1 MNKNNYLLL
10 RNLCILIIIILIIRY
25 LYKRIYTNKN
35 NFEGF
40 EINNND
46 AIDLLTKNK
55 SSEVIDTNS
64 VPVPVIK
71 PWTTKI
77 YNLQGDFK
85 DTQKSI
91 AFYQPSLTINSEEY
105 CKLGDIVSQ
114 NSDYSLPTSTQ
125 QSLLIKKNSSDVRAP
140 VNYDLIVDYGDEYIN
155 DKYYNYETM
164 ITDVN
169 KINSIKDNIK
179 MCANTFID
187 LNAII
192 QQNKNILQTNLS
204 SKLFTDSKMKIKI
217 GSDELPLSGLLNNN
231 SIIKTIT
238 DTTVI
243 EIPAGISGSLETIT
257 RTGVFITIPETIDTK
272 QINNTSHIL
281 ANLPSVFKN
290 FTDNNIEIKPFTYNL
305 FHLVPVMSI
314 VNYLSDICQT
324 IKTIYDINQ
333 DNIELLNELNLCSS
347 ITTLY
352 TVVDKIELFKSFI
365 YGYDAIE
372 KITLHSNPEITSYY
386 NEILDASSSS
396 TSSSTSSTSTKSL
409 LSLILDTLQNTEIT
423 YHMTFLNF
431 VPSKFTDDIAQINSR
446 QNLSTGDN
454 NKINKIILTNFENN
468 ILSNM
473 PEKNYNI
480 LYNDVYQS
488 QIISTTLNIKKFS
501 KFQSD
506 LDNNKIQNLPLKIYK
521 PIAPPKYRVLGHVF
535 CNTKK
540 QLNEVIKPNAEAGK
554 GVCCIPEQCLKEM
567 RPWFPSDKIFE
578 YSKNNNYWAIYLNPY
593 TNTFISTNRN
603 QLPEG
608 KVYKVVACVKKCSAV
623 EELKKADECI
633 RDYYAM
639 NKKSSQ
645 DVNVAH
651 NLVSN
656 EEDEYYLSKL
666 QSQSNKIATLSKKAQ
681 DMQLTID
688 KANIVNREMNKQK
701 LQDYVDKQKYNID
714 SITKRLQKDKNA
726 IQTNINIPIEV
737 LNAIIIKIK
746 EDDNLPVEQK
756 TELISKLINNKKLS
770 DAKIIDKTEYEQS
783 LNKILS
789 SCPNYDLTGLVKKSV
804 VNDVCF
810 GCDV

>member
-1 MNKNNYLLL
+1 MDKNNYLLL
-10 RNLCILIIIILIIRY
+10 RNLCIIIIIILIIRY
-25 LYKRIYTNKN
+25 LYKRIYANKN

-40 EINNND
+40 EINNNN

-55 SSEVIDTNS
+55 SNEVAHNANS
-64 VPVPVIK
+64 VIK

-91 AFYQPSLTINSEEY
+91 AFYQPSLTINSEDY

-125 QSLLIKKNSSDVRAP
+125 QSLLIKKSSSDVRAP
-140 VNYDLIVDYGDEYIN
+140 VNYDLIIDYGDEYVN
-155 DKYYNYETM
+155 DKYFNYETM

-179 MCANTFID
+179 TCANTFVD
-187 LNAII
+187 MNAII

-204 SKLFTDSKMKIKI
+204 SKIFSDSKMKIKI
-217 GSDELPLSGLLNNN
+217 GSDVFPVSGLLNNN
-231 SIIKTIT
+231 YIT
-238 DTTVI
+238 RAITGNTEIV
-243 EIPAGISGSLETIT
+243 IPAGISGYTSNTSSSIT
-257 RTGVFITIPETIDTK
+257 TTTITIPETIDAK
-272 QINNTSHIL
+272 QVNNTSHIL
-281 ANLPSVFKN
+281 ANLPYVFN
-290 FTDNNIEIKPFTYNL
+290 TFTNANIQIKPFTNNL
-305 FHLVPVMSI
+305 FDLVPVISI
-314 VNYLSDICQT
+314 VNYLSNICQT
-324 IKTIYDINQ
+324 IKTIYDVNT
-333 DNIELLNELNLCSS
+333 NNTELLNELNLCSS
-347 ITTLY
+347 IEDLY
-352 TVVDKIELFKSFI
+352 TVFEKIELFKSFI
-365 YGYDAIE
+365 YGYDSIE
-372 KITLHSNPEITSYY
+372 RITIHSNPEINTYY
-386 NEILDASSSS
+386 KEILDVVTMSSSSSS
-396 TSSSTSSTSTKSL
+396 TTPL
-409 LSLILDTLQNTEIT
+409 LNLILDTLKNANIT
-423 YHMTFLNF
+423 YYLTFL
-431 VPSKFTDDIAQINSR
+431 KFKVE
-446 QNLSTGDN
+446 
-454 NKINKIILTNFENN
+454 KINKDLNKIVITNFENN

-540 QLNEVIKPNAEAGK
+540 QLNEVIKPNAEAGR

-567 RPWFPSDKIFE
+567 RPWYASDKIFE
-578 YSKNNNYWAIYLNPY
+578 YSKNNDYWAIYLNPY
-593 TNTFISTNRN
+593 TNTFISTNKN

-681 DMQLTID
+681 DMQLSID
-688 KANIVNREMNKQK
+688 KANIINREMNKQK

-737 LNAIIIKIK
+737 LNAILIKIK
-746 EDDNLPVEQK
+746 DDENLSDEEK
-756 TELISKLINNKKLS
+756 TELISKLINNKKLN

-810 GCDV
+810 GCNV